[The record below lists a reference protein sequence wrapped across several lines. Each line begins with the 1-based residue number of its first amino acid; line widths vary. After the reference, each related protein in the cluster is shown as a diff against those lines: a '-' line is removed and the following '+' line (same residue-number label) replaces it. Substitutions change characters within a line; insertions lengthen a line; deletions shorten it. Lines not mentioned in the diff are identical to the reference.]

1 MPDLAEC
8 PSCGR
13 KTLVTRNADL
23 YQCILCDF
31 KRDLSNVEKRS
42 PNTEMPWLLVIVFF
56 ILMVFLFDASL
67 PSSRPTG
74 PHEAPGYNAIYGD
87 RPY

>member
-13 KTLVTRNADL
+13 KTLVVRNPDL

-31 KRDLSNVEKRS
+31 KRDLSKVEKRS
-42 PNTEMPWLLVIVFF
+42 PNTELPWPLFIIFLVLV
-56 ILMVFLFDASL
+56 VFLMDSGLQPSRSERPQRDSVVPQTLRSL
-67 PSSRPTG
+67 
-74 PHEAPGYNAIYGD
+74 
-87 RPY
+87 

>member
-31 KRDLSNVEKRS
+31 KRDLSKSEKPS
-42 PNTEMPWLLVIVFF
+42 SGNEMPWLLLVVFF
-56 ILMVFLFDASL
+56 VLVVFLLDGGVRPEPASQPYYGAAEQRL
-67 PSSRPTG
+67 P
-74 PHEAPGYNAIYGD
+74 
-87 RPY
+87 